1 MRILISDD
9 SAAIR
14 DILSKSLVSWGHEV
28 VVCED
33 GAQAWDVLQ
42 RSDAP
47 KLAILD
53 WEMPGLDGISVCKKM
68 VEKEEN
74 KETYLI
80 LVTSRDATSDI
91 VQGLE
96 AGADDYITKPFKE
109 EELLARLNVGIR
121 MLDMRSKL
129 VNFERLQTLTVTAG
143 AAAHEINQPLTVVI
157 GNADMLALKLGTVD
171 QIPSQDIMKY
181 AVSISEA
188 GKRISDI
195 VKTMGEL
202 KKFVVKPYV
211 KDVYIIDF
219 DASAEASSK

>member
-1 MRILISDD
+1 MRILIADD
-9 SAAIR
+9 SVAIR
-14 DILSKSLVSWGHEV
+14 DILSKSLEAWGHEV
-28 VVCED
+28 IVCED
-33 GAQAWDVLQ
+33 GTQAWQVLQ
-42 RSDAP
+42 QSDAP

-53 WEMPGLDGISVCKKM
+53 WEMPGLDGISVCEKV

-80 LVTSRDATSDI
+80 LLTSRDATEDV

-157 GNADMLALKLGTVD
+157 GNADMLALKLETQGQVSAD
-171 QIPSQDIMKY
+171 DIAKY
-181 AVSISEA
+181 VANISDG

-195 VKTMGEL
+195 VKTMGDL

-211 KDVYIIDF
+211 KDTYIIDF
-219 DASAEASSK
+219 DASAESSE

>member
-1 MRILISDD
+1 MRILIADD

-14 DILSKSLVSWGHEV
+14 DILSKSLASWGHEV

-33 GAQAWDVLQ
+33 GTQAWEVLQ
-42 RSDAP
+42 QPDAP

-53 WEMPGLDGISVCKKM
+53 WEMPGLDGISLCQKV
-68 VEKEEN
+68 VEKEET

-80 LVTSRDATSDI
+80 VVTSRDATEDI

-96 AGADDYITKPFKE
+96 AGADDYMTKPFKE

-121 MLDMRSKL
+121 MLDMRTKL

-157 GNADMLALKLGTVD
+157 GNTDMLALKLET
-171 QIPSQDIMKY
+171 QDHVLSDDIAKY
-181 AVSISEA
+181 VTNIGEA

-195 VKTMGEL
+195 VKSMGEL

-211 KDVYIIDF
+211 KGTYIIDF
-219 DASAEASSK
+219 DASAESSE